1 MAADGRCCDAELQ
14 TGAQLLS
21 RQGRIITIVD
31 LIEEGKVDLVINT
44 PRGRGARTDGYEIR
58 RAAVRRGVPTIT
70 TMAAALAAVQAMVS
84 VPQDSI
90 SVTCLQDLHK
100 QMHSR
105 ARRSRQ
111 GGRRKRMRE
120 PRHEPAAVGGRLR
133 GEVVENRLVGTY
145 QSLTLG
151 VEGWPGAQSGQ
162 FVMLQATRSTCFLL
176 ARTA

>member
-70 TMAAALAAVQAMVS
+70 TRGRCA
-84 VPQDSI
+84 
-90 SVTCLQDLHK
+90 
-100 QMHSR
+100 
-105 ARRSRQ
+105 
-111 GGRRKRMRE
+111 GGGAG
-120 PRHEPAAVGGRLR
+120 HGVGA
-133 GEVVENRLVGTY
+133 
-145 QSLTLG
+145 
-151 VEGWPGAQSGQ
+151 PG
-162 FVMLQATRSTCFLL
+162 FH
-176 ARTA
+176 